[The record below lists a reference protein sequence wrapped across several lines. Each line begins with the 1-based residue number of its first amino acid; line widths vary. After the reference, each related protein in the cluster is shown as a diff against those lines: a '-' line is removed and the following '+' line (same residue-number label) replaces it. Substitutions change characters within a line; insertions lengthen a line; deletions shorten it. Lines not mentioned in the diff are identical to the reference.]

1 MARQG
6 LTLGC
11 AVLLVAVGAAN
22 ARTAAAGACG
32 GFLNVVAPADGKTA
46 PNAALLLVG
55 YSYGGLKI
63 KVLGAGKEIP
73 TTTIDDWPGGTGRCA
88 SSYILLRPAKGD
100 WPAGAAL
107 DVEVEGYGKYKAL
120 IGTVRDTT
128 PPRGALGPVRR
139 PGLFSDERY
148 LPYKGVSDD
157 RGPFVRLTFSIKG
170 YPRAKD
176 LTLALDAAGEILFDK
191 GDVCESVVLTDLAG
205 NTLKFGPEVC
215 K

>member
-1 MARQG
+1 MARPG
-6 LTLGC
+6 LTVAC
-11 AVLLVAVGAAN
+11 ALLLAAGGATR
-22 ARTAAAGACG
+22 AREAAAGACG
-32 GFLNVVAPADGKTA
+32 GSLNVAAPADGKTA
-46 PNAALLLVG
+46 PNAAVLLVG
-55 YSYGGLKI
+55 YSYGGLKV
-63 KVLGAGKEIP
+63 KVLNAGKEIP
-73 TTTIDDWPGGTGRCA
+73 ITIIDDWPGGSGRCA

-107 DVEVEGYGKYKAL
+107 DVEVDGYGKYKVL
-120 IGTVRDTT
+120 TGTARDVTA
-128 PPRGALGPVRR
+128 PRGVLGPVRR

-148 LPYKGVSDD
+148 LPFKGVSDD
-157 RGPFVRLTFSIKG
+157 RGPFVRLTFAIKG

-176 LTLALDAAGEILFDK
+176 LTLAADAAGEILFNK